1 MLNLLGATPDGD
13 KRDYERFMTEG
24 AFMPDEVKVYPCAL
38 IEGSHLVGCYECGE
52 WRPYTEDE
60 LLDVLADDIVVTPAF
75 CRISRMIRDFS
86 SDDIMVGNKKP
97 NLRQL
102 VENRLAARG
111 DGATVREIR
120 YREISTAGADLDELT
135 LDEEVA
141 YETPVTRERFLQWV
155 TPQAK
160 SRAFC
165 ACRCPTARLLP
176 RMRASCRRCRTR
188 R

>member
-1 MLNLLGATPDGD
+1 
-13 KRDYERFMTEG
+13 
-24 AFMPDEVKVYPCAL
+24 
-38 IEGSHLVGCYECGE
+38 
-52 WRPYTEDE
+52 
-60 LLDVLADDIVVTPAF
+60 
-75 CRISRMIRDFS
+75 
-86 SDDIMVGNKKP
+86 MVGNKKP

-155 TPQAK
+155 TPQGKIAGFLRL
-160 SRAFC
+160 SLPDRAFV
-165 ACRCPTARLLP
+165 AAHAGELPTVSDEAMIREVHVYGMAARVGDQ
-176 RMRASCRRCRTR
+176 ARRRSIMGWVVCS
-188 R
+188 

>member
-1 MLNLLGATPDGD
+1 MA
-13 KRDYERFMTEG
+13 
-24 AFMPDEVKVYPCAL
+24 
-38 IEGSHLVGCYECGE
+38 
-52 WRPYTEDE
+52 PYTEDE

-102 VENRLAARG
+102 VENRLAAWG

-141 YETPVTRERFLQWV
+141 YETPVTHERFLQWV

-176 RMRASCRRCRTR
+176 RMRTSCRRCRTR

>member
-1 MLNLLGATPDGD
+1 MLDINERRISVARIEQAFSLARLFGFKIHAHFMLNLLGATPEGD
-13 KRDYERFMTEG
+13 KRDYEHFMTEG

-38 IEGSHLVGCYECGE
+38 IEGSRLVGCYERGE
-52 WRPYTEDE
+52 WRPYTEEE

-120 YREISTAGADLDELT
+120 YREISTAGAD
-135 LDEEVA
+135 
-141 YETPVTRERFLQWV
+141 WMN
-155 TPQAK
+155 
-160 SRAFC
+160 C
-165 ACRCPTARLLP
+165 LL
-176 RMRASCRRCRTR
+176 MRSLTR
-188 R
+188 RW

>member
-1 MLNLLGATPDGD
+1 MA
-13 KRDYERFMTEG
+13 
-24 AFMPDEVKVYPCAL
+24 
-38 IEGSHLVGCYECGE
+38 
-52 WRPYTEDE
+52 PYTEEE

-111 DGATVREIR
+111 DGATVREVR
-120 YREISTAGADLDELT
+120 YREISTAGADLGELT
-135 LDEEVA
+135 LDEEVT
-141 YETPVTRERFLQWV
+141 YETPVTHERFLQWV
-155 TPQAK
+155 TPQGKIAG
-160 SRAFC
+160 FC
-165 ACRCPTARLLP
+165 GCRCPIAHLLP
-176 RMRASCRRCRTR
+176 RMRTSCRRRRTR